1 MANQNIQILSSPG
14 ARDGSKILHVKG
26 PLNIHTI
33 FDFQTALRAETSPA
47 LIIDFAE
54 VPYIDSTGLGAMVG
68 AHLAAQKGNRK
79 LAFAA
84 MNAQV
89 KALLDM
95 THVSQFFSSYSTIHD
110 AESAV
115 S

>member
-1 MANQNIQILSSPG
+1 
-14 ARDGSKILHVKG
+14 
-26 PLNIHTI
+26 LNIHTI
-33 FDFQTALRAETSPA
+33 FDFQTALRAETSPT

-54 VPYIDSTGLGAMVG
+54 VPFIDSTGLGALVG
-68 AHLAAQKGNRK
+68 ANLAAQKANRK

-95 THVSQFFSSYSTIHD
+95 TRVSQFFTTYPTIKE
-110 AESAV
+110 AETAV

>member
-1 MANQNIQILSSPG
+1 MSNHIQIVASS
-14 ARDGSKILHVKG
+14 GSSDAYKILHVKG

-33 FDFQTALRAETSPA
+33 FDFQSALRAETSPA
-47 LIIDFAE
+47 LIIDFTE
-54 VPYIDSTGLGAMVG
+54 VPFIDSTGLGAMVG
-68 AHLAAQKGNRK
+68 AHLAAQKANRK

-84 MNAQV
+84 MNTQV

-95 THVSQFFSSYSTIHD
+95 THVSQFFSTYPTIHD
-110 AESAV
+110 AETAV

>member
-1 MANQNIQILSSPG
+1 MPNNNIQIVTAPG
-14 ARDGSKILHVKG
+14 LRDGYKILHVKG

-33 FDFQTALRAETSPA
+33 FDFQSALRVETSPA

-54 VPYIDSTGLGAMVG
+54 VPFIDSTGLGAMVG
-68 AHLAAQKGNRK
+68 AHLAAQKANRK
-79 LAFAA
+79 IAFTA
-84 MNAQV
+84 MNSQV

-95 THVSQFFSSYSTIHD
+95 THVAQFFTTYPTIHD
-110 AESAV
+110 AETAV

>member
-1 MANQNIQILSSPG
+1 MSNHNIQILASAGST
-14 ARDGSKILHVKG
+14 DGYKILHVKG

-33 FDFQTALRAETSPA
+33 FDFQSALRAETSPA

-54 VPYIDSTGLGAMVG
+54 VPFIDSTGLGAMVG
-68 AHLAAQKGNRK
+68 AHLAAQKANRK
-79 LAFAA
+79 IAFAGI
-84 MNAQV
+84 NTQV

-95 THVSQFFSSYSTIHD
+95 THVTQFFTTYPSIRD
-110 AESAV
+110 AELAV

>member
-1 MANQNIQILSSPG
+1 MSKHIQNVASPG
-14 ARDGSKILHVKG
+14 SSDAYKILHLKG

-33 FDFQTALRAETSPA
+33 FDFQTALRAETSPT

-54 VPYIDSTGLGAMVG
+54 VPFIDSTGLGALVG
-68 AHLAAQKGNRK
+68 ANLAAKKANRK
-79 LAFAA
+79 IAFAA
-84 MNAQV
+84 MNPQV

-95 THVSQFFSSYSTIHD
+95 THVSQFFTAYPTIQE
-110 AESAV
+110 AETAV